1 MNDEVTGY
9 IERRW
14 NPVFGEWV
22 VMAST
27 TGGRPW
33 QGKVSETVSNDI
45 ADFDPDCYLC
55 PTVTRANGTKNPDY
69 KGTWAFNNDF
79 ASFSPDAK
87 SPEYSNDALVQTGH
101 NRGQCRVLC
110 WSERHDQTLARLKLP
125 KMLKV
130 VDLWAK
136 EYESL
141 KARVGIEYVMI
152 FENKGKEVGV
162 SNAHPHGQI
171 YATPYLPGKVARM
184 QDQFAQWQH
193 ANGRSMLSDLI
204 KQPDWQKLLIEENE
218 HFVHC
223 VPWAA
228 RFPYETW
235 IIPKQVARSVAD
247 LSEQERTSLA
257 TIFNHAV
264 IRYDN
269 LFRKDTPNITIHYNA
284 PTQTSN
290 DGWQYFC
297 CFQPPVR
304 DAEKL
309 KYLAGFESG
318 GGDIV
323 NPVSPDV
330 AAQQLRLQTV
340 THFTESES

>member
-1 MNDEVTGY
+1 MSTVTGY
-9 IERRW
+9 NERRW

-33 QGKVSETVSNDI
+33 QGKVSASVEE
-45 ADFDPDCYLC
+45 ALPDFDPACYLC
-55 PTVTRANGTKNPDY
+55 PAVKRAGGAENPAYQGTF
-69 KGTWAFNNDF
+69 AFDNDF
-79 ASFSPDAK
+79 ASFSAK
-87 SPEYSNDALVQTGH
+87 AQIPSATSDPLTRVAD

-110 WSERHDQTLARLKLP
+110 WSEQHNKTLARLQETDI
-125 KMLKV
+125 LKV
-130 VDLWAK
+130 VDLWAD
-136 EYESL
+136 EYRTLSTNPDV
-141 KARVGIEYVMI
+141 RYIMI

-171 YATPYLPGKVARM
+171 YATPYLPGRVERM
-184 QDQFAQWQH
+184 REQFKTWHQAQ
-193 ANGRSMLSDLI
+193 SSLLI
-204 KQPDWQKLLIEENE
+204 NAILQQKDWQALHIEENN

-235 IIPKQVARSVAD
+235 ILPKRNVASVAELTD
-247 LSEQERTSLA
+247 EERIALA
-257 TIFNHAV
+257 EIFHHAV

-269 LFRKDTPNITIHYNA
+269 LFGKDTPNITIHYNA
-284 PTQTSN
+284 PPGGQ
-290 DGWQYFC
+290 DPEWQYFC

-323 NPVSPDV
+323 NPVSPDL
-330 AAQQLRLQTV
+330 AAEQLRQQSV
-340 THFTESES
+340 THYSGDF

>member
-1 MNDEVTGY
+1 MTKAFVGY
-9 IERRW
+9 NERRW

-33 QGKVSETVSNDI
+33 QGKTDEAVTEQLPKL
-45 ADFDPDCYLC
+45 DPDCYLC
-55 PTVTRANGTKNPDY
+55 PTVMRASGDTNPDY
-69 KGTWAFNNDF
+69 NGTFAFNNDF
-79 ASFSPDAK
+79 ASFSATAQMPTESAD
-87 SPEYSNDALVQTGH
+87 PLVITAG
-101 NRGQCRVLC
+101 NKGQCRVLC
-110 WSERHDQTLARLKLP
+110 WSEHHDKTLARLSQVEIEA
-125 KMLKV
+125 V
-130 VDLWAK
+130 VDLWVN
-136 EYESL
+136 EY
-141 KARVGIEYVMI
+141 KALSENPDIRYIMI

-171 YATPYLPGKVARM
+171 YATPYMPGRVERM
-184 QDQFAQWQH
+184 HQQFKLWQH
-193 ANGRSMLSDLI
+193 ENNRSLLSDIL
-204 KQPDWQKLLIEENE
+204 QQEQWRELVVEENE
-218 HFVHC
+218 YFVHC

-235 IIPKQVARSVAD
+235 IVPKRAVSSVAN
-247 LSEQERTSLA
+247 LSSQERVSLA
-257 TIFNHAV
+257 NIFHHAV

-284 PTQTSN
+284 PTQVNSS
-290 DGWQYFC
+290 GWHYFC

-323 NPVSPDV
+323 NPVSPDM
-330 AAQQLRLQTV
+330 AAEQLRTQSV
-340 THFTESES
+340 SHFSEWV